1 MQYAIIHN
9 TSSNALIALPST
21 EVLNDIAFD
30 KGWRVL
36 QQDCSYTELQKW
48 KENFNIEVMD
58 SVRFYLDYLVEEEMT
73 EEDTAYIEACMQE
86 NFYEEVHADGDEEI
100 DHEFHFMEA
109 PLCDDVEYNQ
119 EA

>member
-1 MQYAIIHN
+1 MQYAIVYN
-9 TSSNALIALPST
+9 PNQLTMIALPST
-21 EVLNDIAFD
+21 EVLNDLAYD

-36 QQDCSYTELQKW
+36 DQDVDYLRLQKY
-48 KENFNIEVMD
+48 KDKFNLEVMEPAQ
-58 SVRFYLDYLVEEEMT
+58 FYLDHLAENEMT
-73 EEDTAYIEACMQE
+73 DEDTMYIEACLQE

-119 EA
+119 ET